1 MFRRLRVPL
10 FGLALLTWVAS
21 NAGAGQDRAPADA
34 RPRPRPFKRRLRRPR
49 GPFQPARPD
58 RWGAA
63 SNGRRP
69 RSRTTAESARSRT
82 GFGFTQGIDGP
93 RRRSADRRR
102 PLQARSRGRRRALGQ
117 TRSLPRPGGQVGPF
131 LICRPLAGSTLGC
144 GWRRNGLPGRAA
156 DQLLRHRH
164 ERHRRRPNRTDRLR
178 TTEASGIVE
187 RRAGGFTAG
196 ARAGWIGARGVE
208 PGTSR
213 LAPPIGDRFDDAR
226 TPGLA
231 DPVRYAHTGAYIELD
246 RLDSRRYPTSGGLYR
261 LELTRFRRLGGA
273 EGRIGQLEA
282 DATQFLALPRRNA
295 GFVLRA
301 RATLFSPTPG
311 TDVPFYLM
319 PTLGGDSSLRGYA
332 DYRFRDRHAAFV
344 SVEYR
349 YPVVRMVDA
358 ALFADAGTVAPTLA
372 AFGRTPIA
380 RSYGVGLRFHSE
392 TKSIFRVDLA
402 HGAEGFRVH
411 VGTTTTIGELRR
423 HLVHSALA
431 SRPRICRRALL
442 ERRAGAAIGRRLAAG
457 VTPHVPT
464 STRSLQ
470 RRWSM
475 KAWRVVPLA
484 ALTVAAA
491 TVVPRGAEPRFTP
504 SDPVVSEADLDDASG
519 ARPTDANADRM
530 RFAAALGQLVDRV
543 VREHERQL
551 DWRCPRWQL
560 VRQPH
565 RHDVVVCG
573 GPGRG
578 PNRLQEPLNGP
589 WTVGRQY
596 HWCDAGIAAEGLRR
610 PRFYVKFDPPRFP
623 ELASAAEVIATKL
636 LWAAGYWVPEN
647 YVVRLWRA
655 DLTLAADATFKG
667 PDGVPRPITSK
678 IWTGCSRVRRA
689 RPRVVP
695 RAREPARSRA
705 PARSLLR
712 TRGCART
719 TRMDV
724 VMHECRRELR
734 GLRVFAA
741 WSNHVDTKPGNSL
754 DAPCR
759 PGRSR
764 SSVTS

>member
-1 MFRRLRVPL
+1 MFRQLRVPL

-34 RPRPRPFKRRLRRPR
+34 SAAAPSVQAPPP
-49 GPFQPARPD
+49 PAARPVPANPP
-58 RWGAA
+58 GLL
-63 SNGRRP
+63 GR
-69 RSRTTAESARSRT
+69 SLEWVTAKIEDHGESARSRT
-82 GFGFTQGIDGP
+82 GSASRRASMVPGAGALTGGVRYRLALAGGDARWDNEVAASTRLYKSVRSSFAGPGWFNARVRLGGETAYQDAPQISFFGIGMNATA
-93 RRRSADRRR
+93 ADR
-102 PLQARSRGRRRALGQ
+102 
-117 TRSLPRPGGQVGPF
+117 
-131 LICRPLAGSTLGC
+131 
-144 GWRRNGLPGRAA
+144 
-156 DQLLRHRH
+156 
-164 ERHRRRPNRTDRLR
+164 TDYRLR

-187 RRAGGFTAG
+187 LRAGGFTAG

-301 RATLFSPTPG
+301 RATLSRPTPG

-423 HLVHSALA
+423 HLVPYVHSPAVRGSA
-431 SRPRICRRALL
+431 GERFSRDGPAPQLG
-442 ERRAGAAIGRRLAAG
+442 AG
-457 VTPHVPT
+457 
-464 STRSLQ
+464 SLQ
-470 RRWSM
+470 
-475 KAWRVVPLA
+475 
-484 ALTVAAA
+484 
-491 TVVPRGAEPRFTP
+491 E
-504 SDPVVSEADLDDASG
+504 
-519 ARPTDANADRM
+519 
-530 RFAAALGQLVDRV
+530 
-543 VREHERQL
+543 
-551 DWRCPRWQL
+551 
-560 VRQPH
+560 
-565 RHDVVVCG
+565 
-573 GPGRG
+573 
-578 PNRLQEPLNGP
+578 
-589 WTVGRQY
+589 
-596 HWCDAGIAAEGLRR
+596 
-610 PRFYVKFDPPRFP
+610 
-623 ELASAAEVIATKL
+623 
-636 LWAAGYWVPEN
+636 
-647 YVVRLWRA
+647 
-655 DLTLAADATFKG
+655 
-667 PDGVPRPITSK
+667 
-678 IWTGCSRVRRA
+678 
-689 RPRVVP
+689 
-695 RAREPARSRA
+695 
-705 PARSLLR
+705 
-712 TRGCART
+712 
-719 TRMDV
+719 
-724 VMHECRRELR
+724 
-734 GLRVFAA
+734 
-741 WSNHVDTKPGNSL
+741 
-754 DAPCR
+754 
-759 PGRSR
+759 
-764 SSVTS
+764 